1 MFERAPVDELLDGGA
16 ASLAVPGVV
25 AIVVNR
31 DGVLYEGAAGRR
43 SVESPAAVTA
53 DTMFRNASMTK
64 ALASVGAL

>member
-1 MFERAPVDELLDGGA
+1 VFERAPVDELLNGGA

-43 SVESPAAVTA
+43 SVESPLLLRRTRCSAT
-53 DTMFRNASMTK
+53 RR
-64 ALASVGAL
+64 